1 MGGKTVRVGVIGAG
15 IWGSMHVRAYAQH
28 ASAELVGVCDLD
40 EARAQK
46 LASDH
51 GVPKACTSVED
62 LLAEGL
68 DAVSIATPDT
78 AHCEPA
84 VLAASKGVHVLVE
97 KPLATSV
104 EECTRMIDAAKE
116 NDVLLMV
123 DWHNRW
129 NPPVH
134 EAWRTIRSGE
144 LGKITYV
151 YYRLNDT
158 IFVPTKMLPWAGK
171 SSVLLFLGSHAFDT
185 VCWLLDEAPVRV
197 SCRRKDDILASM
209 GIPTADMYL
218 TTFEFAG
225 GATAI
230 VENSWVIPQS
240 APTLIDHRWEII
252 GSDGVLYFD
261 ATHNRAVAKYT
272 AKTPAGFP
280 DASYPDMFVT
290 PEIHNR
296 QMGFCVEPMYQFV
309 ECIRDGK
316 TPLTSG
322 ADGLLNTRI
331 LLAAEE
337 SARLG
342 KPVALADF

>member
-104 EECTRMIDAAKE
+104 DECTRMIDAAKE

-123 DWHNRW
+123 D
-129 NPPVH
+129 
-134 EAWRTIRSGE
+134 
-144 LGKITYV
+144 
-151 YYRLNDT
+151 
-158 IFVPTKMLPWAGK
+158 
-171 SSVLLFLGSHAFDT
+171 
-185 VCWLLDEAPVRV
+185 
-197 SCRRKDDILASM
+197 
-209 GIPTADMYL
+209 
-218 TTFEFAG
+218 
-225 GATAI
+225 
-230 VENSWVIPQS
+230 
-240 APTLIDHRWEII
+240 
-252 GSDGVLYFD
+252 
-261 ATHNRAVAKYT
+261 
-272 AKTPAGFP
+272 
-280 DASYPDMFVT
+280 
-290 PEIHNR
+290 
-296 QMGFCVEPMYQFV
+296 
-309 ECIRDGK
+309 
-316 TPLTSG
+316 
-322 ADGLLNTRI
+322 
-331 LLAAEE
+331 
-337 SARLG
+337 
-342 KPVALADF
+342 